1 MSKNIRILGII
12 IILFIK
18 IPLFGQSFNWFSQSD
33 KAWKDIRL
41 GYSKSIS
48 IAKSGCVLSCISMLL
63 NAEAMNGEVTPAVAN
78 RWLRRNHGF
87 ISADM
92 ILEVPPK
99 FDGLLKG
106 VEFEGRTWRRN
117 DWRFLAKHLAMGN
130 KVVAKVGKGNGHW
143 VLVTERNGQ
152 LYRASSYK
160 VNDPALKKFRK
171 RSLAYWGSFRSA
183 VAYSGQW
190 IDDTTLY
197 LTEQIYLQ
205 IPDVKE
211 SFIQDLAGNDEFG
224 NANIKVYNSLNQ
236 PINGYYIL
244 YYLPQSSNQK
254 VVLDYVKIE
263 VPAKVSKNLF
273 FQFKEIDESI
283 MNYERLG
290 VIFSK
295 GYSLGQVPQNGIQL
309 KIRN

>member
-1 MSKNIRILGII
+1 
-12 IILFIK
+12 
-18 IPLFGQSFNWFSQSD
+18 
-33 KAWKDIRL
+33 
-41 GYSKSIS
+41 
-48 IAKSGCVLSCISMLL
+48 
-63 NAEAMNGEVTPAVAN
+63 
-78 RWLRRNHGF
+78 
-87 ISADM
+87 
-92 ILEVPPK
+92 
-99 FDGLLKG
+99 
-106 VEFEGRTWRRN
+106 
-117 DWRFLAKHLAMGN
+117 
-130 KVVAKVGKGNGHW
+130 
-143 VLVTERNGQ
+143 LVTERNGQ